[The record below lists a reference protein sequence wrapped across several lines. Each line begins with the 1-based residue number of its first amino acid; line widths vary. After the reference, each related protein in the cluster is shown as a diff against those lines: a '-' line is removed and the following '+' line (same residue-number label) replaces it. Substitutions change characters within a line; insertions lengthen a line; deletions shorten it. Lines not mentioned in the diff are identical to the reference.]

1 MSTTG
6 SCLDELRKFRFKNGT
21 AASKTEHNGELAPT
35 NGSVDNNAGKMK
47 MATGRKRI
55 RVISVS
61 DSSGDEDGGA
71 RHPSKVPNHAQNGMP
86 AKLSVAQREQRLV
99 ELKGQFTSVDTMI
112 LQDELA
118 RVDWDVAKA
127 VEILK
132 QRKMIPNHALQNGH
146 HVSHTSHASNSGT
159 VSQHKVHR
167 FDQKYHDILHFRVLI
182 FSFFQQ
188 ISKNK
193 KRSRRNDSDSDDGDR
208 IDGDHRNHSKVFDS
222 DGESDDEQSFFM
234 TKDRKNVLAFLNE
247 ASNAELM
254 AVKSCSARKIEILLP
269 LRPFTDWAD
278 LIHKLETNKTVTT
291 DLLNACQDFLQQRN
305 NMSMLMKKCQ
315 RLVDQLE
322 RAVANRDTLLKQPK
336 NLNPNMKL
344 ADYQLIGLNWLAV
357 IHGQKMNGILA
368 DEMGLG
374 KTIQVIAFLAYLKA
388 TDQAHGTHLIVVP
401 SSTLDNW
408 DTELAK
414 WCPDLVVEKYVNI
427 NFFILFSISF
437 GIDFD

>member
-21 AASKTEHNGELAPT
+21 AASKSEHNGELAST
-35 NGSVDNNAGKMK
+35 NGSVDNNASKTK
-47 MATGRKRI
+47 RKRI

-61 DSSGDEDGGA
+61 DSSGDEDGA
-71 RHPSKVPNHAQNGMP
+71 VRHPSKVPNNAQNGTP
-86 AKLSVAQREQRLV
+86 TKLSIAQREQCLI
-99 ELKGQFTSVDTMI
+99 ELKGQFASTDTMI
-112 LQDELA
+112 LQDELV

-127 VEILK
+127 VEKLK
-132 QRKMIPNHALQNGH
+132 ERKMIPNHVVQNGH
-146 HVSHTSHASNSGT
+146 HVSHTSHASNSGYT

-167 FDQKYHDILHFRVLI
+167 ILFEQKFRDISHFRILI

-188 ISKNK
+188 IPK
-193 KRSRRNDSDSDDGDR
+193 KKKHSRRNDSDSDDGDR

-222 DGESDDEQSFFM
+222 DDESDNEQSFFM

-254 AVKSCSARKIEILLP
+254 AVKSCSAKKIEILLS

-291 DLLNACQDFLQQRN
+291 DLLNNCQDFLQQRN

-322 RAVANRDTLLKQPK
+322 RAVANRDTLLNQPK

-388 TDQAHGTHLIVVP
+388 TQQAHGTHLIVVP

-427 NFFILFSISF
+427 FYCFLFFLDW
-437 GIDFD
+437 IDFY